1 MFYGIGKIRAF
12 KTIQRNEDFINLL
25 PYLTAEQFIDHDRD
39 SDEED
44 MDIDDLEND
53 YFLDE

>member
-1 MFYGIGKIRAF
+1 MESLWKN
-12 KTIQRNEDFINLL
+12 KLKSKM
-25 PYLTAEQFIDHDRD
+25 LTDDKCVDDDQD
-39 SDEED
+39 SEEED